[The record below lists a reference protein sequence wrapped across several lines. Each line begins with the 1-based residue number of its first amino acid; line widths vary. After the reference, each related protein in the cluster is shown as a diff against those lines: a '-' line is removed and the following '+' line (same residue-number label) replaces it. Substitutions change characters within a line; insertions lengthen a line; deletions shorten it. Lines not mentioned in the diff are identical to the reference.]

1 VALESVNAGA
11 APERTDRGHERVHD
25 IRPPTGVSLRA
36 GERLDLGLKSKVAL
50 VTGASSGI
58 GAATARLLAEEGAD
72 VVVGYR
78 TNGAGAA
85 RSADAVRELGRRA
98 WLCPMDLASSTS
110 VSSAI
115 DRLGKSAGP
124 LDVAVLCAGQNIV
137 TPLQEVTPEEW
148 CRVVEVN
155 LNGPFFVLRAILPL
169 LRDDASIVTV
179 ASVAA
184 HTGAPHHAHYAAA
197 KAGLVS
203 LTKSAARAL
212 APRVRVN
219 CVAAGL
225 TLTPMGKKT
234 LEGLSA
240 DYATTELLTR
250 RFAAPDEIARCIVF
264 LASRAA
270 SFVTG
275 ATLDANGG
283 RLLR

>member
-1 VALESVNAGA
+1 
-11 APERTDRGHERVHD
+11 
-25 IRPPTGVSLRA
+25 
-36 GERLDLGLKSKVAL
+36 
-50 VTGASSGI
+50 
-58 GAATARLLAEEGAD
+58 
-72 VVVGYR
+72 
-78 TNGAGAA
+78 
-85 RSADAVRELGRRA
+85 
-98 WLCPMDLASSTS
+98 MDLASSTS